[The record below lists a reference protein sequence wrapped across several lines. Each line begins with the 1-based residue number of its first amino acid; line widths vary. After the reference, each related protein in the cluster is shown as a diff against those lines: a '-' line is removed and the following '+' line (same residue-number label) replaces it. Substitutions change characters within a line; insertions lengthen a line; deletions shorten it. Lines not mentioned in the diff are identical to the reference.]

1 MCSLGFMELRSPC
14 CEGFCTAV
22 SLLLFAS
29 SISVDLS
36 LCGLYLHQHK
46 YECFC
51 ITLIIFVQSTIIVN
65 LMSWMWHKRDEET
78 SCCTKLWTIFQ
89 LGVLRRHFLIL
100 GLLAKKHVD
109 NPTQHSLMRHTTDL
123 RLLHLYEAFLK
134 SGPQLV
140 IQLYL
145 RFDTHDWNLLTGVS
159 ALLSLLSLCWA
170 IIDYDIAL
178 WRHIFKRPGGVILH
192 EFGRILVVLTRLVT
206 MTMMAIVKD
215 SEVFYLF
222 VSNWF
227 LTLAIVVLMNQ
238 VGAIFRFQKWDDIPH
253 MVATLVAITFSF
265 IDVGHSS
272 FWPLIGFTYVHTW
285 YQMRE
290 SIEEFIKEKMK
301 HGADTHVYISYGL
314 LALFGLGAFFI
325 CLSHCCC
332 ERKQGHRHLFPNKNI
347 FAISRT

>member
-1 MCSLGFMELRSPC
+1 MTMLWWHVDWYAGFVGFMELRSPC

-29 SISVDLS
+29 SIFVDLS
-36 LCGLYLHQHK
+36 LCGLYLHHHK
-46 YECFC
+46 YECFGM
-51 ITLIIFVQSTIIVN
+51 TLIIFVQSTIIVN
-65 LMSWMWHKRDEET
+65 LMSWIWHKRDEET
-78 SCCTKLWTIFQ
+78 SCCTKFWTIFQ

-109 NPTQHSLMRHTTDL
+109 NPTQHSLKRHTTDL

-145 RFDTHDWNLLTGVS
+145 RFDTHDWNLLT
-159 ALLSLLSLCWA
+159 
-170 IIDYDIAL
+170 
-178 WRHIFKRPGGVILH
+178 
-192 EFGRILVVLTRLVT
+192 
-206 MTMMAIVKD
+206 
-215 SEVFYLF
+215 

-238 VGAIFRFQKWDDIPH
+238 VGAIFRVQKWDDILH
-253 MVATLVAITFSF
+253 MMATLVAITFSF

-285 YQMRE
+285 YQIRE

>member
-1 MCSLGFMELRSPC
+1 MVVGEPCAKKTVAGFMELRSPC

-29 SISVDLS
+29 SIFVDLS
-36 LCGLYLHQHK
+36 LCGLYLHHHK
-46 YECFC
+46 YECFGM
-51 ITLIIFVQSTIIVN
+51 TLIIFVQSTIIVN
-65 LMSWMWHKRDEET
+65 LMSWIWHKRDEET
-78 SCCTKLWTIFQ
+78 SCCTKFWTIFQ

-109 NPTQHSLMRHTTDL
+109 NPTQHSLKRHTTDL

-145 RFDTHDWNLLTGVS
+145 RFDTHDWNLLT
-159 ALLSLLSLCWA
+159 
-170 IIDYDIAL
+170 
-178 WRHIFKRPGGVILH
+178 
-192 EFGRILVVLTRLVT
+192 
-206 MTMMAIVKD
+206 
-215 SEVFYLF
+215 

-238 VGAIFRFQKWDDIPH
+238 VGAIFRFQKWDDILH
-253 MVATLVAITFSF
+253 MMATLVAITFSF

-285 YQMRE
+285 YQIRE

-347 FAISRT
+347 FAISCT

>member
-1 MCSLGFMELRSPC
+1 MELRSPC

-29 SISVDLS
+29 SIFVDLS
-36 LCGLYLHQHK
+36 LCGLYLHHHK
-46 YECFC
+46 YECFGM
-51 ITLIIFVQSTIIVN
+51 TLIIFVQSTIIVN
-65 LMSWMWHKRDEET
+65 LMSWIWHKRDEET
-78 SCCTKLWTIFQ
+78 SCCTKFWTIFQ

-109 NPTQHSLMRHTTDL
+109 NPTQHSLKRHTTDL

-238 VGAIFRFQKWDDIPH
+238 VGAIFRVSKMGRYSSHDG
-253 MVATLVAITFSF
+253 
-265 IDVGHSS
+265 DVG
-272 FWPLIGFTYVHTW
+272 
-285 YQMRE
+285 RN
-290 SIEEFIKEKMK
+290 
-301 HGADTHVYISYGL
+301 HVFVY
-314 LALFGLGAFFI
+314 
-325 CLSHCCC
+325 
-332 ERKQGHRHLFPNKNI
+332 
-347 FAISRT
+347 